1 MEKIVSERIGE
12 SYVRV
17 EHPSGLTLLL
27 SPMAGYSTAYALFA
41 TKCGSIDDSFALDAG
56 EPFTR
61 VPNGIAHFLE
71 HKLFESED
79 GDAFELYAKTGA
91 SANAFTSFDRTAYLF
106 SCTDRFADS
115 LDVLLNCVT
124 KPYFTQKTVEKEQGI
139 IGQEIRMYDDDP
151 DWRVYFNLLGALY
164 QEHPIRIDI
173 AGTVESIAQIDADTL
188 YRCYNAFYNLHNMVL
203 AIAGNFDVDTV
214 IEACDRILKRA
225 EPVKVR
231 RRPVEEPRAVK
242 RRRVEQKLEVAAPLF
257 QIGFKGVPGG
267 WRENLAS
274 QIAGEVVLDM
284 VAGEASQLYR
294 ELYDAGLVN
303 ATFDTEVMAG
313 PNYLASIFSGESKDP
328 DEVYSRIIAG
338 VQKLAGE
345 GVGQEAFD
353 RARRAAMGRYI
364 GLYSNVESV
373 AGMLVLCDF
382 AGIGGYEALDIL
394 ANLKTADAEAFLKT
408 HLDPEY
414 SALSIV
420 RS

>member
-41 TKCGSIDDSFALDAG
+41 TKCGSIDDSFALDEG

-106 SCTDRFADS
+106 SCTDRFAES
-115 LDVLLNCVT
+115 LDILLNCVT

-173 AGTVESIAQIDADTL
+173 AGTVESIAEIDADTL

-214 IEACDRILKRA
+214 IEACDRVLKPA

-231 RRPVEEPRAVK
+231 RRPVEEPRAVAK
-242 RRRVEQKLEVAAPLF
+242 RRVEQKLEVAAPLF
-257 QIGFKGVPGG
+257 QIGFKGVPGD
-267 WRENLAS
+267 WRENVAS

-328 DEVYSRIIAG
+328 DEVYSRILAG
-338 VQKLAGE
+338 VQKLAND

-382 AGIGGYEALDIL
+382 AGIGGYEVLDIL
-394 ANLKTADAEAFLKT
+394 ANLKIGDAEAFLKT

>member
-41 TKCGSIDDSFALDAG
+41 TKCGSIDDSFALDEG

-106 SCTDRFADS
+106 SCTDRFAES
-115 LDVLLNCVT
+115 LDILLNCVT

-173 AGTVESIAQIDADTL
+173 AGTVESIAEIDADTL

-214 IEACDRILKRA
+214 IEACDRVLKPA

-231 RRPVEEPRAVK
+231 RRPVEEPRAVAK
-242 RRRVEQKLEVAAPLF
+242 RRVEQKLEVAAPLF
-257 QIGFKGVPGG
+257 QIGFKGVPGD
-267 WRENLAS
+267 WRENVAS

-294 ELYDAGLVN
+294 ELYDAGIVN

-328 DEVYSRIIAG
+328 DEVYSRILAG
-338 VQKLAGE
+338 VQKLAND

-382 AGIGGYEALDIL
+382 AGIGGYEVLDIL
-394 ANLKTADAEAFLKT
+394 ANLKIGDAEAFLKT